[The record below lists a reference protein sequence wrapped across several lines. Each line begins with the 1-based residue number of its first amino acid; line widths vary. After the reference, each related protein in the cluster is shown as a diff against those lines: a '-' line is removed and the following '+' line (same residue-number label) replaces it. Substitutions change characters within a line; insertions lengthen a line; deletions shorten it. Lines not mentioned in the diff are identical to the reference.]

1 MGGTMR
7 NIKNLGLYG
16 LAFIAA
22 MQILLFGLLALACNN
37 AVLGF
42 MAGAGLVECW
52 HWLIESRK
60 EDEE

>member
-1 MGGTMR
+1 MR
-7 NIKNLGLYG
+7 SIKNLGLYG

-22 MQILLFGLLALACNN
+22 LQILLFGLLALACDN

-42 MAGAGLVECW
+42 MAGAGLVECR
-52 HWLIESRK
+52 HWLIDQRK

>member
-1 MGGTMR
+1 MNMIN
-7 NIKNLGLYG
+7 NIGLYG

-22 MQILLFGLLALACNN
+22 LQILLFGLLALACNN

-52 HWLIESRK
+52 HWLLESRK
-60 EDEE
+60 EDEK

>member
-1 MGGTMR
+1 MNMIT
-7 NIKNLGLYG
+7 NIGLYG

-22 MQILLFGLLALACNN
+22 LQILLFGLLALACNN

-52 HWLIESRK
+52 HWLLESRK
-60 EDEE
+60 EDEK

>member
-1 MGGTMR
+1 MR
-7 NIKNLGLYG
+7 HIKNIGLYG

-22 MQILLFGLLALACNN
+22 LQILLFGLLALACNN

-52 HWLIESRK
+52 HWLIGQRK
-60 EDEE
+60 EDEEDY